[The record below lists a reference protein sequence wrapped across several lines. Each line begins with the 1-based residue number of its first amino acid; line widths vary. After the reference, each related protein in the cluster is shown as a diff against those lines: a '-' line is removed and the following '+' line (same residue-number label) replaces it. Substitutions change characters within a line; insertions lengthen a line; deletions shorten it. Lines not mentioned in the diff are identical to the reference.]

1 MSEYKA
7 VNRARIDGPPQNR
20 RVILFID
27 EQALTRD
34 CIGVELARVLPEFSV
49 LSRAA
54 AHEIEPGPVPG
65 KIGAIV
71 LAIHDDRISVP
82 GTGQERV
89 QDGTAAQLSILERI
103 APGAPRML
111 MADRELPGEV
121 LDVLLARVRGYVPTS
136 MPIAQTAHAIRLVA
150 AGNVFLPESVLLR
163 HRSDP
168 DETQPSGTDSLTPS
182 PLFTPRQAE
191 VLRLLWDGYSNKLI
205 AYHLGMAEATVKV
218 HVRAMMKKLKVT
230 NRTQVVL
237 RTRGREQESAT
248 APSGHF

>member
-7 VNRARIDGPPQNR
+7 VNKARVEGPPQNR

-34 CIGVELARVLPEFSV
+34 CIGIELARVLPEFSV

-54 AHEIEPGPVPG
+54 AHEIVPHPLPGS
-65 KIGAIV
+65 IGAIV
-71 LAIHDDRISVP
+71 LAIHDDRIGAS
-82 GTGQERV
+82 GSGREGV
-89 QDGTAAQLSILERI
+89 QDGTAKQLSILERI
-103 APGAPRML
+103 APGVPRML
-111 MADRELPGEV
+111 VSDRELPGEV

-150 AGNVFLPESVLLR
+150 AGNVFLPDGVQPR
-163 HRSDP
+163 RRSDP
-168 DETQPSGTDSLTPS
+168 DETQPRGSDALGPS
-182 PLFTPRQAE
+182 ALFTPRQNE

-205 AYHLGMAEATVKV
+205 AYHLGMSEATVKV

-237 RTRGREQESAT
+237 RTRGRGQQPAIALSDQ
-248 APSGHF
+248 P